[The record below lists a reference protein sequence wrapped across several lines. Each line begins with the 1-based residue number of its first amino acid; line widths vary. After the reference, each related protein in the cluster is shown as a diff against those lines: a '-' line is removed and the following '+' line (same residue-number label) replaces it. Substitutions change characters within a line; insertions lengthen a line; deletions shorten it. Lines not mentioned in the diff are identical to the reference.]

1 MTVSPTESKST
12 SKETSLL
19 RDPRESG
26 FGMRKRTISRQSS
39 CLNSPP
45 IWLGETRITTRCIS
59 PPRRLY
65 IACAQRSG
73 DLYRTRCTDGAT
85 TKCRAHD
92 RGVTHLLFSIVLSTL
107 ILSGTAFCSA
117 QFDEARVH
125 ADRGLQ
131 LAQSGDLQGAEN
143 ELRQAIKLEP
153 RNPEFLSTLGT
164 LLAMDKKLDESST
177 LFRKALQLAPQDSTS
192 RRYLAANLWQL
203 HRYPEAKQ
211 ELQTLLRQHP
221 NDAAARLL
229 LGMVSENSGDY
240 STAAKMLSSVP
251 DEVSKQPESVAAL
264 ARSYYQLHERERA
277 RTTLSVLSEQAA
289 EQGVLLGAQI
299 ADQAEDFETAQK
311 LLESVSPSGTH
322 FAIVQYRLALVE
334 YHAKRFAE
342 SQSRLQRLIDSGH
355 ETSQAYNLM
364 GWTYQQQAN
373 LKAAAE
379 SFERAIALA
388 PADESNYLDLG
399 RILLAHGSLRIALD
413 VAKRA
418 AIQFPNSVAVFD
430 FKGRTESRMLQF
442 TDAIRSYKRATQ
454 LDPSN
459 AEVTLGLARA
469 QASAGLNADAASTLD
484 TALNRFPKDAR
495 FQVEYAL
502 MLIKQ
507 AETGDAVAR
516 TRAEKMLRS
525 ALAIAPI
532 NQQALYELGN
542 LELNDGRV
550 TEASRHLEQVV
561 KLAPL
566 SSQAHFALARAY
578 RRLKRVEDAQKEMDL
593 YNRSKETDSRDG
605 AASHNDEA
613 KN

>member
-1 MTVSPTESKST
+1 M

-26 FGMRKRTISRQSS
+26 FGMHNGTISRRSS
-39 CLNSPP
+39 CLNTPP
-45 IWLGETRITTRCIS
+45 IWLEETRITTRCIS
-59 PPRRLY
+59 PPQRLH
-65 IACAQRSG
+65 IANAQRFG

-92 RGVTHLLFSIVLSTL
+92 RGLTYLLFSIVLSTL
-107 ILSGTAFCSA
+107 IVFGTAFCSA

-125 ADRGLQ
+125 ADHGLQ

-251 DEVSKQPESVAAL
+251 NEVSKQPESVAAL

-277 RTTLSVLSEQAA
+277 RNTLSLLSPRVAG
-289 EQGVLLGAQI
+289 QGVLLGAQI

-311 LLESVSPSGTH
+311 LLESLSSSDTD

-355 ETSQAYNLM
+355 ETSQAHNLL
-364 GWTYQQQAN
+364 GWSYQQQAN

-399 RILLAHGSLRIALD
+399 RILLAHGSLRAALD

-430 FKGRTESRMLQF
+430 FKGRTESRMSQF
-442 TDAIRSYKRATQ
+442 TDAIRSYKSATQ
-454 LDPSN
+454 LDPN
-459 AEVTLGLARA
+459 ADVTLGLARA

-484 TALNRFPKDAR
+484 AALNRFPKDAR

-507 AETGDAVAR
+507 SETGDAVAR
-516 TRAEKMLRS
+516 TRAEKLLRS
-525 ALAIAPI
+525 AMAIAPT

-578 RRLKRVEDAQKEMDL
+578 RRLNRVEDAQKEMDL
-593 YNRSKETDSRDG
+593 YNRSKEDSRDG
-605 AASHNDEA
+605 GAASPNDEA

>member
-19 RDPRESG
+19 WEPREFG
-26 FGMRKRTISRQSS
+26 FGMRKGTISRQSS
-39 CLNSPP
+39 SLDSPP
-45 IWLGETRITTRCIS
+45 IWVGQTRITTRCIT
-59 PPRRLY
+59 PPQRLY
-65 IACAQRSG
+65 IAQSSG
-73 DLYRTRCTDGAT
+73 NLYRTRCTAGAT

-92 RGVTHLLFSIVLSTL
+92 RGVTYLLFSIVLSTL

-125 ADRGLQ
+125 ADHGLQ

-177 LFRKALQLAPQDSTS
+177 LFRKALQIAPQDSTS

-240 STAAKMLSSVP
+240 STAAEMLSSVP
-251 DEVSKQPESVAAL
+251 DEVSKHPESVAAL

-289 EQGVLLGAQI
+289 GQGVLLGAQI

-311 LLESVSPSGTH
+311 LLESVLSSDTD

-334 YHAKRFAE
+334 YHAKRFPE

-355 ETSQAYNLM
+355 ESSQAYNLL
-364 GWTYQQQAN
+364 GWSYQQQAN

-399 RILLAHGSLRIALD
+399 RILLAHGSLRIPLD

-418 AIQFPNSVAVFD
+418 AIQFPNSVAMFD

-459 AEVTLGLARA
+459 ADATLGMARA

-525 ALAIAPI
+525 ALAIAPT
-532 NQQALYELGN
+532 NQQALYELG
-542 LELNDGRV
+542 NDGRV

-593 YNRSKETDSRDG
+593 YNRSKEADSRDEG
-605 AASHNDEA
+605 SGIAQR
-613 KN
+613 

>member
-1 MTVSPTESKST
+1 MARHSRPMVST
-12 SKETSLL
+12 
-19 RDPRESG
+19 
-26 FGMRKRTISRQSS
+26 FM
-39 CLNSPP
+39 
-45 IWLGETRITTRCIS
+45 WTT
-59 PPRRLY
+59 
-65 IACAQRSG
+65 AK
-73 DLYRTRCTDGAT
+73 
-85 TKCRAHD
+85 TKCRAQD
-92 RGVTHLLFSIVLSTL
+92 RGVTYLLFSIVLSTL
-107 ILSGTAFCSA
+107 ILSGTAFSA
-117 QFDEARVH
+117 QLDEARVH
-125 ADRGLQ
+125 SDHGLQ
-131 LAQSGDLQGAEN
+131 LARSGDLQGAEN

-164 LLAMDKKLDESST
+164 LLARDKKLEESST

-277 RTTLSVLSEQAA
+277 RTTLSVLSKQAA
-289 EQGVLLGAQI
+289 GQGVLLGAQI

-311 LLESVSPSGTH
+311 LLESVSSSDTD

-355 ETSQAYNLM
+355 ETSQAYNLL
-364 GWTYQQQAN
+364 GWSYQQQAN

-413 VAKRA
+413 VAKCA

-430 FKGRTESRMLQF
+430 FKGGTESRMLQF

-459 AEVTLGLARA
+459 ADVTLGLASA

-525 ALAIAPI
+525 ALAIAPT

-542 LELNDGRV
+542 LELNDGRI

-566 SSQAHFALARAY
+566 SSQTHFALARAY
-578 RRLKRVEDAQKEMDL
+578 RRLKRVEDAKKEMDL
-593 YNRSKETDSRDG
+593 YNKSKKADSRDGG

>member
-19 RDPRESG
+19 RDPREAG
-26 FGMRKRTISRQSS
+26 FGT
-39 CLNSPP
+39 
-45 IWLGETRITTRCIS
+45 
-59 PPRRLY
+59 Y
-65 IACAQRSG
+65 
-73 DLYRTRCTDGAT
+73 
-85 TKCRAHD
+85 
-92 RGVTHLLFSIVLSTL
+92 LLFSIVLSTL
-107 ILSGTAFCSA
+107 IFSGTAFCSA

-125 ADRGLQ
+125 ADHGLQ
-131 LAQSGDLQGAEN
+131 LARSGDLQGAEN

-164 LLAMDKKLDESST
+164 LLAREKKLEESST

-251 DEVSKQPESVAAL
+251 DEVLKQPESVAAL

-277 RTTLSVLSEQAA
+277 RTTLSVLSAQAA
-289 EQGVLLGAQI
+289 KHGVLLGAQI

-311 LLESVSPSGTH
+311 LLESVPSSDTD

-355 ETSQAYNLM
+355 ETSQAYHLL
-364 GWTYQQQAN
+364 GWSYQQQAN

-418 AIQFPNSVAVFD
+418 AIQFPNSVPVFD
-430 FKGRTESRMLQF
+430 FKGGTESRMFQF

-459 AEVTLGLARA
+459 ADVTLGLARA

-525 ALAIAPI
+525 ALAIAPT

-593 YNRSKETDSRDG
+593 YNRSKEADSRDGG

>member
-1 MTVSPTESKST
+1 M

-26 FGMRKRTISRQSS
+26 FGMHNGTISRRSS
-39 CLNSPP
+39 CLNTPP
-45 IWLGETRITTRCIS
+45 IWLEETRITTRCIS
-59 PPRRLY
+59 PPQRLY

-73 DLYRTRCTDGAT
+73 DLYLTRCTDGAT

-92 RGVTHLLFSIVLSTL
+92 RGVTYLLFSIVLSTL

-125 ADRGLQ
+125 ADHGLQ

-143 ELRQAIKLEP
+143 ELRQAIRLEP

-240 STAAKMLSSVP
+240 GTAAKMLSSVP
-251 DEVSKQPESVAAL
+251 DEVSKRPESVAAL

-277 RTTLSVLSEQAA
+277 RTTLSGLSKQAA

-311 LLESVSPSGTH
+311 LLESVSSSGTH

-355 ETSQAYNLM
+355 ETSQAHNLL
-364 GWTYQQQAN
+364 GWSYQQQAN

-430 FKGRTESRMLQF
+430 FKGRTESRMSQF
-442 TDAIRSYKRATQ
+442 TDAIRSYKSATQ
-454 LDPSN
+454 LDPN
-459 AEVTLGLARA
+459 ADVTLGLARA

-507 AETGDAVAR
+507 SETGDAVAR

-525 ALAIAPI
+525 ALAIAPT

-578 RRLKRVEDAQKEMDL
+578 RRLKRAEDAQKEMDL
-593 YNRSKETDSRDG
+593 YNRSKEADSRDG
-605 AASHNDEA
+605 GAASHSDEP